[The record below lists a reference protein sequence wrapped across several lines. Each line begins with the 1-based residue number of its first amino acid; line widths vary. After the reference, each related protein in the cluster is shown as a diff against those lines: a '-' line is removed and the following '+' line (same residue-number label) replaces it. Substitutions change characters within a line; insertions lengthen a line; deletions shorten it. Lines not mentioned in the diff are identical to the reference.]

1 MTKKCL
7 IYLASSLLLIV
18 GLASSAQSD
27 TLYAYAP
34 MNAVAAEPD
43 TPYNLDDI
51 PKCSRVYYVPC
62 PTWGPF
68 AEYLPDVPPV
78 SQPFPGPFG
87 VCVPVP

>member
-1 MTKKCL
+1 MCKISLICL
-7 IYLASSLLLIV
+7 SISLLLIV
-18 GLASSAQSD
+18 GIASSAHSD
-27 TLYAYAP
+27 MLYAYAP
-34 MNAVAAEPD
+34 MNAVTAEPD

-68 AEYLPDVPPV
+68 AAYLPDVPPV

-87 VCVPVP
+87 ICVPVP